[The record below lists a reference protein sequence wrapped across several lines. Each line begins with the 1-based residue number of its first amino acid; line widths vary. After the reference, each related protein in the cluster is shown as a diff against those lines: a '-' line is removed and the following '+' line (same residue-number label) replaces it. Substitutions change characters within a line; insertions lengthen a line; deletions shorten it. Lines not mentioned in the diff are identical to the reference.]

1 MGGGPVRGVSGSCTG
16 GNGDGDV
23 IGVAANDLGSCLGV
37 EVNDILRTCGDETVL
52 RTVFGGSLRN
62 VDVFLDVGDCIL
74 DELGVGEELEGSS
87 DVA

>member
-1 MGGGPVRGVSGSCTG
+1 M
-16 GNGDGDV
+16 

-37 EVNDILRTCGDETVL
+37 EVNDTLRTCGDETVL

-62 VDVFLDVGDCIL
+62 VDVFLEVGDCIL